1 MSTKVSRSSKKVEAE
16 VKHEVVVPVVVPA
29 PEPVEDDAEDV
40 DGDESKTQ
48 TVDDLLE
55 SQSTLIKQGMQYL
68 SQAKAMNQAIRRAH
82 NQALRKQSQRK
93 KVRKTVVHSGI
104 LKLVP
109 LPPEAEAFLKSVNK
123 EIPENREMRRTDL
136 SGAIYDYVKANNL
149 YKPDPSKESGYDRK
163 VIIPDIKLR
172 TLFTLTPDETLD
184 FSSINRNLAKVYKS
198 ARDAVEGVV
207 PAPVVVP
214 ATKAAAPAAAA
225 PAAAAPAKKGKAAG
239 HSA

>member
-16 VKHEVVVPVVVPA
+16 VK
-29 PEPVEDDAEDV
+29 PEPVVELKPAAVPEPIEDDAEDV
-40 DGDESKTQ
+40 DDESKAQ

-55 SQSTLIKQGMQYL
+55 SQSNLIKQGMQFL
-68 SQAKAMNQAIRRAH
+68 SQAKAMNQSIRRAH

-109 LPPEAEAFLKSVNK
+109 LPPEAETFLKSVNVA
-123 EIPENREMRRTDL
+123 IPENREMRRTDL

-163 VIIPDIKLR
+163 VIIPDVKLR

-198 ARDAVEGVV
+198 ARDAAEGVAPAPVV
-207 PAPVVVP
+207 PAPAP
-214 ATKAAAPAAAA
+214 KAAAAA
-225 PAAAAPAKKGKAAG
+225 PAAAKKGKVAG